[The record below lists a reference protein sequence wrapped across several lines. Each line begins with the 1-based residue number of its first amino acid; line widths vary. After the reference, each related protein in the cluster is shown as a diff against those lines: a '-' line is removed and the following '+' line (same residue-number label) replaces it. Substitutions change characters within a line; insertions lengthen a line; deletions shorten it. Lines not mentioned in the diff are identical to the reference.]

1 MNKLRTY
8 HTKANLF
15 LVILLLCCSSL
26 FAQKEQPL
34 TRVLFIFD
42 ASQSMYS
49 NWEGG
54 SRMDIAKNLLS
65 NMLDSLRGQ
74 DKVEVALRV
83 YGHQRPVPPQDCRD
97 TRLEVG
103 FSNNIQK
110 IQARLQ
116 TIRPKGTTPI
126 ANALEA
132 GAYDFPKCDDCRN
145 IVILITDGIEECGGD
160 PCAVSRLY
168 QEKRMILKPFVIG
181 IGLDDTEELTNEEY
195 KKTFECVGTYYD
207 AKSPETFKN
216 VLQVVISQVLNSTT
230 AQVNLLDK
238 WDNPTETNV
247 PISFYDSYSGILQYN
262 FIHTQNSKGNPDTL
276 NIDPVLSYRVVAHTI
291 PKSEAKGE
299 WKLTPGEHTII
310 PINAA
315 QGKLKLTVSGN
326 TSIKCIIRKKD
337 ELATL
342 NIQEFNTKQKYL
354 IGDYDIE
361 ILSLPRIKETVEI
374 NQSKTTNIAIPEPGL
389 VILSYPSV
397 GYGSIF
403 LDNSELEWVCD
414 ISEEKTKETIQLLP
428 GKYRVIFR
436 SKNANQSVYTK
447 EQQFTVTSRKS
458 VSVKL

>member
-8 HTKANLF
+8 LTKANLF
-15 LVILLLCCSSL
+15 LVILLLCTSSL

-42 ASQSMYS
+42 ASQSMYA

-74 DKVEVALRV
+74 DKVEVGLRV

-103 FSNNIQK
+103 FSKNNIQK
-110 IQARLQ
+110 IQARLK
-116 TIRPKGTTPI
+116 TIKPKGTTPI
-126 ANALEA
+126 ANSLEA
-132 GAYDFPKCDDCRN
+132 GAHDFPKCDDCRN
-145 IVILITDGIEECGGD
+145 IIILITDGVEECGGD

-168 QEKRMILKPFVIG
+168 QEKGIILKPFVIG
-181 IGLDDTEELTNEEY
+181 IGLNDEY

-216 VLQVVISQVLNSTT
+216 VLEVVISQVLNSTT
-230 AQVNLLDK
+230 AQVNLLDE

-262 FIHTQNSKGNPDTL
+262 FIHTLNHRGNPDTL
-276 NIDPVLSYRVVAHTI
+276 AIDPVLSYTVVAHTI
-291 PKSEAKGE
+291 PKIQAEGE

-310 PINAA
+310 PIDAA
-315 QGKLKLTVSGN
+315 QGTLSLTVSGN
-326 TSIKCIIRKKD
+326 QSIQCIIRKKD
-337 ELATL
+337 ESATL
-342 NIQEFNTKQKYL
+342 NIQDFNTKQEYL
-354 IGDYDIE
+354 IGNYDIE
-361 ILSLPRIKETVEI
+361 ILSLPRIKESVEI

-389 VILSYPSV
+389 AILSYPSI

-414 ISEEKTKETIQLLP
+414 ISEEKTKESIHLMP

-436 SKNANQSVYTK
+436 SKNANESIYTK